1 MLHANKFDLIRILS
15 IQVLME
21 ESLAVLSEVRTK
33 VSSIAASPASGLSEE
48 ESIFLSNVRNSIP
61 DVLEFTRVQFHKAVA
76 QVRRSS

>member
-1 MLHANKFDLIRILS
+1 MYANKFDLIRIFS

-21 ESLAVLSEVRTK
+21 ESLAVLSEVRAK
-33 VSSIAASPASGLSEE
+33 VSSIAESPASGLSEE
-48 ESIFLSNVRNSIP
+48 ESIFLSNVRSSIP